1 MPWYVSGRG
10 GTCHRPINNLV
21 PTVLIWYKSELTNS
35 VKLIKTGQ
43 FYIWLEM
50 DKGLTA
56 SEENILL
63 CATYIPPLES
73 PYYNEESF
81 SILEE
86 AINHFQSHGHILICG
101 DLNART
107 GQRPEIHQQAGR

>member
-1 MPWYVSGRG
+1 MVPSTKLPGVKQGRESGG
-10 GTCHRPINNLV
+10 I
-21 PTVLIWYKSELTNS
+21 LIWYKSELTNS

-73 PYYNEESF
+73 PYYNKESF

-86 AINHFQSHGHILICG
+86 EINPFQAHGHILICG